1 MRVIK
6 RKPLIDFF
14 GVYPDA
20 RDQIEAW
27 YREARHAAWKTPHDI
42 RASYPRASILKGGR
56 VVFDIVGG
64 SYRLVVK
71 IRYAKA
77 KSEGIVFIRFI
88 GTHDDYDEIDAET
101 I

>member
-6 RKPLIDFF
+6 RKPLIDFLR
-14 GVYPDA
+14 GHADA
-20 RDQIEAW
+20 REQIEAW
-27 YREARHAAWKTPHDI
+27 YREARHAAWRTPHDV
-42 RASYPRASILKGGR
+42 RSSYPKASILKGGR

-77 KSEGIVFIRFI
+77 RSEGIVFIRFI
-88 GTHDDYDEIDAET
+88 GTHEEYDHIDAET